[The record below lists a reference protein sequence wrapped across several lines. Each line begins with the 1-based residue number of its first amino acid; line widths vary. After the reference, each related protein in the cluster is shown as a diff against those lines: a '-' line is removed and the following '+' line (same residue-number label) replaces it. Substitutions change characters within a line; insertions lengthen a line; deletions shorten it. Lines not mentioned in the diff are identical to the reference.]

1 MRSVDRP
8 ASNKPLSA
16 PTNGPFLAKVI
27 SVVDNKFMGNLTVQV
42 LKQTEGGN
50 QDSAPG
56 TKSPFS
62 LKSSP

>member
-8 ASNKPLSA
+8 SSNKPLSA

-42 LKQTEGGN
+42 LKHNEAGN
-50 QDSAPG
+50 QESAP
-56 TKSPFS
+56 
-62 LKSSP
+62 